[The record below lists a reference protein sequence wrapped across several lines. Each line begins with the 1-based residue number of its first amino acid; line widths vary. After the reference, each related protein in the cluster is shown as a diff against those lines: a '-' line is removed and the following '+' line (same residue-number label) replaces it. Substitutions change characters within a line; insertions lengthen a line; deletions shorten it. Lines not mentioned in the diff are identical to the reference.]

1 MHPFAR
7 PSQPT
12 ERLILAL
19 DLDDTT
25 QALTWAQRLQ
35 GRLTWLKVGSKLFT
49 AGGPPFIKALQDL
62 GFRIFLDLKYHDIP
76 EVVAG
81 AVREATR
88 LGVSMITLHASGSRT
103 MLQQAARAGQE
114 LAESLGIPRP
124 LLLGVTVLTSLGA
137 DELAL
142 LGLGHDAGPVVDRLA
157 ALAMDSGLDGI
168 VCSPLEIG
176 RVRARHPHAV
186 ILTPGIRPASAETP
200 PGQSL
205 PADDQVRIATPAQA
219 IQSGADYL
227 VVGRPI
233 LKAPDPVSALNRMLE
248 TFPGGHP

>member
-7 PSQPT
+7 PSLPT

-35 GRLTWLKVGSKLFT
+35 GRLTWVKVGSKLFT
-49 AGGPPFIKALQDL
+49 AGGPPFIRALLDL
-62 GFRIFLDLKYHDIP
+62 GFRVFLDLKYHDIP
-76 EVVAG
+76 DVVAG

-88 LGVSMITLHASGSRT
+88 LGVSMVTLHASGSRT
-103 MLQQAARAGQE
+103 MLEQAARAGQE
-114 LAESLGIPRP
+114 TAEALGTTRP
-124 LLLGVTVLTSLGA
+124 LLLGVTVLTSLGS

-142 LGLGHDAGPVVDRLA
+142 LGLGSDAGLVVDRLA
-157 ALAMDSGLDGI
+157 TLAMNAGLDGI
-168 VCSPLEIG
+168 VCSPLEIE
-176 RVRARHPHAV
+176 RVRARHPQAV
-186 ILTPGIRPASAETP
+186 ILTPGIRPAPTEAPS
-200 PGQSL
+200 GQPL
-205 PADDQVRIATPAQA
+205 PADDQVRVATPADA
-219 IQSGADYL
+219 LRRGADYL

-233 LKAPDPVSALNRMLE
+233 LRAPDPLSALTRMLE